1 MFKVSQLI
9 TTRPPRRREKCRR
22 GIGKSTQVQTSTG
35 QFTTRPDDE
44 TPEEKSL
51 RYYKLDKQVHTDGR
65 TLADHG
71 ESAKTGM
78 AAALENWNK

>member
-1 MFKVSQLI
+1 
-9 TTRPPRRREKCRR
+9 
-22 GIGKSTQVQTSTG
+22 
-35 QFTTRPDDE
+35 
-44 TPEEKSL
+44 L